1 MDFVHTHGTSVLIPE
16 DALLIWDNHRMFHAR
31 TGFSDTR
38 RRLTHYWI
46 ADHTSPYPGAPA
58 HRPCEADG
66 ARC

>member
-1 MDFVHTHGTSVLIPE
+1 M
-16 DALLIWDNHRMFHAR
+16 LIWDNHRMFHAR